1 MAYAQDMRVAAHR
14 HLRAA
19 QVLHDHSGP
28 GSQPGCI
35 AVAGYIFGIAGELAL
50 KEMMRDSGI
59 KPLESTQ
66 RRDDPFFAH
75 FPHLKTMLATAS
87 GRRAGE
93 LRIFSENPQL
103 FQYWDISMRYAPT
116 VDVEVPWV
124 ASWRAS
130 AESLIV
136 AMESS

>member
-1 MAYAQDMRVAAHR
+1 MTYKQDLRVAAHR
-14 HLRAA
+14 HLKAA

-59 KPLESTQ
+59 KPLESAQ

-75 FPHLKTMLATAS
+75 FPQLKTMLATAH

-116 VDVEVPWV
+116 VEVQAAWV
-124 ASWRAS
+124 AKWRVS
-130 AESLIV
+130 AKQLIDK
-136 AMESS
+136 MGTT